1 MDSLNFEMLPGV
13 FLFFI
18 EIVQRIGEY
27 ECEEKRDNI
36 LIGSFN
42 N

>member
-1 MDSLNFEMLPGV
+1 MDSLNFEILLGV

-36 LIGSFN
+36 LIESFDN
-42 N
+42 